1 MTPRL
6 TTSKSGRQLIKA
18 FEGFRAKA
26 APLEGG
32 GGWVVGYGHVKS
44 ARKDVEISRTDAEK
58 LLIYDLIVVEDAIND
73 HVFAPLAQNQFD
85 ALASLAFNIGP
96 QRFRRSAVA
105 RYLNEGRPIDSAAAF
120 DDWRRGVLEGR
131 AVIVD
136 ALARRRAAERALF
149 LTPEH
154 GHVAAPTPQVP
165 VADAE
170 TQWRA
175 ANEAVSVRIDLDDGE
190 RGAAYTVITPEAA
203 AEAAPAAPAAPE
215 TVPAPEPEESPI
227 RVSPSDEDSAPS
239 AASAAMAEE
248 RVEDVVS
255 RILKEDDEDDEDE
268 DAAGEAAAEASEI
281 TPEEAEA
288 ELEAERAYEEQLER
302 EQQAGAE
309 PLAEVIS
316 ADPEP
321 QPQAYIA
328 DRDADLQHWRDL
340 HARGANEAKSSA
352 GWYVLFLVIGLGM
365 IGFGAYDSY
374 LRWYSGEET
383 LFYGPILAGVGI
395 IVALGS
401 LWFLIRRIWTGR

>member
-32 GGWVVGYGHVKS
+32 GGWVVGFGHVKS
-44 ARKDVEISRTDAEK
+44 ARKGVEIGRTDAEK

-73 HVFAPLAQNQFD
+73 HVFAPLSQNQFD

-105 RYLNEGRPIDSAAAF
+105 RYLNEGRPIDAAAAF
-120 DDWRRGVLEGR
+120 DDWRRGVIEGR

-170 TQWRA
+170 IEWRA

-190 RGAAYTVITPEAA
+190 RGAAYTVITPEAEPEAESPA
-203 AEAAPAAPAAPE
+203 AEPE
-215 TVPAPEPEESPI
+215 TVPAPEPDETPVRVGPTEEEAAKP
-227 RVSPSDEDSAPS
+227 VAP
-239 AASAAMAEE
+239 AAIAEE

-255 RILKEDDEDDEDE
+255 RILQDDDDEEPASTAE
-268 DAAGEAAAEASEI
+268 EAVESSEI
-281 TPEEAEA
+281 VPEEAEA
-288 ELEAERAYEEQLER
+288 ELEAERAYEDQLER

-309 PLAEVIS
+309 PLAEVIN

-328 DRDADLQHWRDL
+328 DRDSDLRHWRDL
-340 HARGANEAKSSA
+340 HARGVNEAKSSA

-374 LRWYSGEET
+374 LRWYSGQET
-383 LFYGPILAGVGI
+383 LLYGPVLAGVGI

>member
-44 ARKDVEISRTDAEK
+44 ARKGVEIGRADAEK
-58 LLIYDLIVVEDAIND
+58 LLIYDLIVIEDAIND
-73 HVFAPLAQNQFD
+73 HVFAPLTQNQFD
-85 ALASLAFNIGP
+85 ALASLTFNIGP

-105 RYLNEGRPIDSAAAF
+105 RYLNEGRPIDAAAAF
-120 DDWRRGVLEGR
+120 DDWRRGVIEGR

-170 TQWRA
+170 TEWRA
-175 ANEAVSVRIDLDDGE
+175 ASEAVSVRIDLNDGGH
-190 RGAAYTVITPEAA
+190 GAAYTVITPEAEPE
-203 AEAAPAAPAAPE
+203 AETDATQPE
-215 TVPAPEPEESPI
+215 TVPAPGPDESPV
-227 RVSPSDEDSAPS
+227 RVGPGAEDAAPS
-239 AASAAMAEE
+239 IAPAAIGEE

-255 RILKEDDEDDEDE
+255 RLLQEDDEEE
-268 DAAGEAAAEASEI
+268 PEEAAEAAEATGL
-281 TPEEAEA
+281 TPDEAEA
-288 ELEAERAYEEQLER
+288 ELQAERAYEQKLER
-302 EQQAGAE
+302 EQQAGE

-328 DRDADLQHWRDL
+328 DRDADLRRWRDL
-340 HARGANEAKSSA
+340 HAHGANEPKSSA

-374 LRWYSGEET
+374 LRWYSGQET
-383 LFYGPILAGVGI
+383 LLYGPVLAGVGI